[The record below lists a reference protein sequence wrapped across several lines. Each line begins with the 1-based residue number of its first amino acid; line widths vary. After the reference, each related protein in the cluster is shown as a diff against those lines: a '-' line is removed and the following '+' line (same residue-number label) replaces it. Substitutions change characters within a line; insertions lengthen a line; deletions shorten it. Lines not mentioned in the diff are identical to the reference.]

1 MRWFPS
7 NYSCRPVKHLRRQ
20 AGFTLIEAALTT
32 MIVGVGIASMME
44 LFASLTRENRLST
57 RTTSAVL
64 MANQIQEVTAQLPFS
79 DPHYGAT
86 TFGREGTVYDD
97 VDDFNNATFSPPI
110 SGLTKTG
117 ATIGASDM
125 VGFSQSVQV
134 QRVNKDDPRLALS
147 AYTGCVRVKVTVSY
161 TEPGGVAEPV
171 YSYSFLR
178 LDR

>member
-1 MRWFPS
+1 MRHSAANF
-7 NYSCRPVKHLRRQ
+7 RPRSGRRLWRQ

-32 MIVGVGIASMME
+32 VIVGVGIASMME

-57 RTTSAVL
+57 RVTSAVL
-64 MANQIQEVTAQLPFS
+64 MANQIQEITAQLPFS

-86 TFGREGTVYDD
+86 TFGKEGTVYDD

-110 SGLTKTG
+110 SGLTKLG
-117 ATIGASDM
+117 VPIEATDM
-125 VGFSQSVQV
+125 AGFSQSVQV
-134 QRVNKDDPRLALS
+134 LRVNKDDPRLSLS
-147 AYTGCVRVKVTVSY
+147 AYTGCVRVQVTVSY

-171 YSYSFLR
+171 YSYAFLR